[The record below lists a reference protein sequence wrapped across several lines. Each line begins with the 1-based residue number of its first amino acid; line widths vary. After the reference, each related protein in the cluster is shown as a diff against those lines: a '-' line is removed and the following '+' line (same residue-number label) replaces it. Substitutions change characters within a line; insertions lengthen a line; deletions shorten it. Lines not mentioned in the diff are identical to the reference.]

1 MAISPKH
8 VSFINETFSSSDLDY
23 MKSVIERYEADG
35 NAVVVIDGKVFERMH
50 INRFKR
56 VIKEHS

>member
-1 MAISPKH
+1 
-8 VSFINETFSSSDLDY
+8 
-23 MKSVIERYEADG
+23 MKSVISRYEADG

-56 VIKEHS
+56 IVKENS